1 MKQQAKTFTYQ
12 TRFSLPCEDVLSEYA
27 TLFCKFE
34 RTLFANLSAK
44 QNINELKRKYIKEY
58 GLTARQFNSI
68 HYSIKGKIASAKE
81 CQKLNISSLKEKIS
95 NLEKKIKSKKKL
107 SSSILFQK
115 KRSLERVQNK
125 LKRIQED
132 EKLGKVSICFGSHQL
147 FREQF
152 NLENK
157 THADW
162 KLKWDCAR
170 NNQFYSVGSKDE
182 TGGNQ
187 SCVLLKKE
195 NKFSIRLRLPHS
207 LESKFGKYLVIE
219 DIDFDYGKEELL
231 KLLDSPVKKA
241 MTYRFLKDQKSWR
254 VFVSF
259 EQEAKELTTKKELGA
274 VGIDINAN
282 HLAAALIDR
291 YGNKIESKKIGLNLY
306 GKSKDQSK
314 AIIGDA
320 IKSVMQT
327 AKEKQVPIV
336 IEELNFDK
344 KKKALKAT
352 NPSYARMLS
361 SFSYGKIIE
370 NFESK
375 AFKEGV
381 ELIKVSPAY
390 TSMLGS
396 IKYKKHYGLST
407 HTSAAFCIGRRGLG
421 YLEKLP
427 FGKSMQVLTDE
438 GPYLQFTLPVR
449 NESVDHD
456 GMLKEVFKSYKAVH
470 EAHIRAK
477 RFRSLLS
484 KR

>member
-1 MKQQAKTFTYQ
+1 LKKFTYQ
-12 TRFSLPCEDVLSEYA
+12 TRFGLPFDLALCEYA
-27 TLFCKFE
+27 HLFSKLE

-44 QNINELKRKYIKEY
+44 QNINDLKRKYIKKH

-68 HYSIKGKIASAKE
+68 HYSLKGKIASAKE
-81 CQKLNISSLKEKIS
+81 CQKLNINSLKEKIQQ
-95 NLEKKIKSKKKL
+95 LEKKITSNKKL
-107 SSSILFQK
+107 SPLKVFQK
-115 KRSLERVQNK
+115 KRSLESLQKK
-125 LKRIQED
+125 LKQLQED
-132 EKLGKVSICFGSHQL
+132 EKLGKVSICFGSHRL

-152 NLENK
+152 YLENK
-157 THADW
+157 THAEW
-162 KLKWDCAR
+162 KVEWDHAR
-170 NNQFYSVGSKDE
+170 NHQFYSVGSKDE

-195 NKFSIRLRLPHS
+195 DKFSIRLRLPHA

-219 DIDFDYGKEELL
+219 NIDFDYGKEELL
-231 KLLDSPVKKA
+231 KLLDSPIKKA
-241 MTYRFLKDQKSWR
+241 MTYRFLKDQKGWR

-259 EQEAKELTTKKELGA
+259 EQDAKKLITKKELGA
-274 VGIDINAN
+274 VGVDINAN
-282 HLAAALIDR
+282 HLALAMIDR
-291 YGNKIESKKIGLNLY
+291 YGNKIESKKIRLNLY

-320 IKSVMQT
+320 IKSVIQT
-327 AKEKQVPIV
+327 AKEKQIPVV

-344 KKKALKAT
+344 KKQSLKAA

-361 SFSYGKIIE
+361 SFSYRKIIE
-370 NFESK
+370 NFETK

-381 ELIKVSPAY
+381 ELIKVSAAY

-396 IKYKKHYGLST
+396 IKYKKPYGLST

-427 FGKSMQVLTDE
+427 FGKSMQILTDE
-438 GPYLQFTLPVR
+438 GPYLQLTLPAR
-449 NESVDHD
+449 NESVDHY

-477 RFRSLLS
+477 RFRSLS
-484 KR
+484 YKR